1 MFTYDFMRL
10 SFIAILIIT
19 PLFALLGTMVVNG
32 HLSFFSDALGHSA
45 YSGIAIGVLLSAS
58 DMSVPMLIF
67 AIIFAL
73 LLNLVRHKN
82 PQNADTI
89 ISIFSSLGMALGL
102 VILSKNGSFSKYS
115 YLMVGDILSIS
126 RSEIISLAV
135 LLVIVI
141 VFWCFF
147 LNKLNSII
155 ISSPIAHSRGIHT
168 VLLDNFFIVI
178 MAAVVILSIK
188 WLGILIINAMLI
200 LPAAA
205 ARNISPNMR
214 VYTCFSLIFAVSS
227 GIGGLIISYYA
238 SVAAGP
244 MIVVLSACIY
254 FVTLSL
260 KKVLKN

>member
-89 ISIFSSLGMALGL
+89 ISIFSSLGMALGNL
-102 VILSKNGSFSKYS
+102 IKERKLFEVFLSHGRRYPQHKQF
-115 YLMVGDILSIS
+115 
-126 RSEIISLAV
+126 
-135 LLVIVI
+135 
-141 VFWCFF
+141 
-147 LNKLNSII
+147 
-155 ISSPIAHSRGIHT
+155 
-168 VLLDNFFIVI
+168 
-178 MAAVVILSIK
+178 
-188 WLGILIINAMLI
+188 
-200 LPAAA
+200 
-205 ARNISPNMR
+205 
-214 VYTCFSLIFAVSS
+214 
-227 GIGGLIISYYA
+227 
-238 SVAAGP
+238 
-244 MIVVLSACIY
+244 
-254 FVTLSL
+254 
-260 KKVLKN
+260 